1 MRIDELHKGLLAGIS
16 NSANPRVNVVII
28 DQGLNKEAILAAH
41 RGNWG
46 GGWKAKGRH
55 PGKADRRSHGMLIA
69 RNVLDIAPDAVLYD
83 VPLIPK
89 PVISS
94 VPVFASNAHA
104 VYDTLFAWIR
114 VLRNHHRWAGPW
126 VFVNAW
132 AIYDRSSE
140 TPLGDYTEDTN
151 STDPQSPGHR
161 LNTVIA
167 NAARYEKID
176 VVFAAGNCGT
186 FCPASRCGKL
196 DRGPGRSIWGGNS
209 SSYVITAGAVLTNET
224 WLGYSSQ
231 GPGQQRLGSEKP
243 DFCAPSVFAETM
255 DAHVL
260 NTGTSTASALTA
272 GVVAAL
278 RQGWDTSLVSP
289 QVLRQTLIAT
299 ARKVQGTD
307 WSERWGYGV
316 LNAAA
321 AFEELSTAF
330 GRPQAGAAQNAPA
343 APPVLSPIPAA
354 PAEAIGPP
362 VQPIGMRE
370 RGWLGRI
377 FASVRSFISRLS
389 RTGRRT
395 GIAKQ

>member
-1 MRIDELHKGLLAGIS
+1 
-16 NSANPRVNVVII
+16 
-28 DQGLNKEAILAAH
+28 
-41 RGNWG
+41 
-46 GGWKAKGRH
+46 
-55 PGKADRRSHGMLIA
+55 
-69 RNVLDIAPDAVLYD
+69 
-83 VPLIPK
+83 
-89 PVISS
+89 
-94 VPVFASNAHA
+94 
-104 VYDTLFAWIR
+104 
-114 VLRNHHRWAGPW
+114 
-126 VFVNAW
+126 
-132 AIYDRSSE
+132 
-140 TPLGDYTEDTN
+140 
-151 STDPQSPGHR
+151 
-161 LNTVIA
+161 
-167 NAARYEKID
+167 
-176 VVFAAGNCGT
+176 
-186 FCPASRCGKL
+186 
-196 DRGPGRSIWGGNS
+196 
-209 SSYVITAGAVLTNET
+209 
-224 WLGYSSQ
+224 
-231 GPGQQRLGSEKP
+231 
-243 DFCAPSVFAETM
+243 
-255 DAHVL
+255 
-260 NTGTSTASALTA
+260 
-272 GVVAAL
+272 VAAL